1 MHKSEKKG
9 SYENDCSVKS
19 SKLRQESFGI
29 SGRESER
36 KRSCEDAPDQ
46 DTADEELNVSK
57 SSPGSDVDISN
68 VNLVSDP
75 SDDVSKVVI

>member
-9 SYENDCSVKS
+9 LCENDCSVKG
-19 SKLRQESFGI
+19 SKLRLESFNI
-29 SGRESER
+29 FGRESER

-46 DTADEELNVSK
+46 KTADDVLNVSE
-57 SSPGSDVDISN
+57 SCPGNDVEVSN
-68 VNLVSDP
+68 VNLVSSP